1 MKNLNL
7 IRKNSP
13 NETKTIT
20 RNRKAFHDYE
30 IIEKFEAGME
40 LRGSE
45 VKSLREGKVNLRD
58 TYAVIRDG
66 EINLVGMHIRTYSH
80 TGYLGHEPYRDRKL
94 LLQRTEIRKL
104 IRQVAIK
111 GMTIIPLSI
120 YFKNGWAKVEI
131 GLAKS
136 KRAYQKKR
144 VVAERDRVR
153 DLDRELK
160 DRNKN

>member
-1 MKNLNL
+1 
-7 IRKNSP
+7 
-13 NETKTIT
+13 
-20 RNRKAFHDYE
+20 
-30 IIEKFEAGME
+30 
-40 LRGSE
+40 
-45 VKSLREGKVNLRD
+45 
-58 TYAVIRDG
+58 
-66 EINLVGMHIRTYSH
+66 
-80 TGYLGHEPYRDRKL
+80 
-94 LLQRTEIRKL
+94 
-104 IRQVAIK
+104 
-111 GMTIIPLSI
+111 MTIIPLSI

>member
-1 MKNLNL
+1 M
-7 IRKNSP
+7 P
-13 NETKTIT
+13 NQAKTIT

-45 VKSLREGKVNLRD
+45 VKSLREGKANLRD
-58 TYAVIRDG
+58 SYAVIRDS
-66 EINLVGMHIRTYSH
+66 EINLVGMHIGAYSH

-94 LLQRTEIRKL
+94 LLQRAEIRKL
-104 IRQVAIK
+104 IRQVAVK
-111 GMTIIPLSI
+111 GMTIVPLSI

-136 KRAYQKKR
+136 KRSYQKKR

-153 DLDRELK
+153 DLDREMK

>member
-1 MKNLNL
+1 MKNTVVAN
-7 IRKNSP
+7 
-13 NETKTIT
+13 
-20 RNRKAFHDYE
+20 NRKAYHEFH

-45 VKSLREGKVNLRD
+45 VKSLREGKANLRD
-58 TYAVIRDG
+58 SYVVIRG
-66 EINLVGMHIRTYSH
+66 SQIKLIGMHIGHYSH

-94 LLQRTEIRKL
+94 LLQRIEIRKL
-104 IRQVAIK
+104 IRKVSVK

-136 KRAYQKKR
+136 KRSYQKKR
-144 VVAERDRVR
+144 VIADRDRAR
-153 DLDRELK
+153 DLDREMK
-160 DRNKN
+160 DRKY

>member
-7 IRKNSP
+7 IKKNLP
-13 NETKTIT
+13 NQAKTIT

-45 VKSLREGKVNLRD
+45 VKSLREGKANLHD
-58 TYAVIRDG
+58 SYAVIRDG
-66 EINLVGMHIRTYSH
+66 EINLVGMHIGAYSH

-104 IRQVAIK
+104 IRQVAVK
-111 GMTIIPLSI
+111 GMTIVPLSI

-136 KRAYQKKR
+136 KRSYQKKR

-153 DLDRELK
+153 DLDREMK